1 MTETRPERKLKAVPI
16 GGDHKP
22 INELFN
28 FICPDCG
35 CKIDKPNYSRSVIFS
50 DGQRIMSTVYIECP
64 ICGFR
69 TKEYGTVRDCYKEW
83 NECEY

>member
-1 MTETRPERKLKAVPI
+1 MTETRPERKLREVTI
-16 GGDHKP
+16 GADHKP

-35 CKIDKPNYSRSVIFS
+35 CKIDKPTYNRNVIFS
-50 DGQRIMSTVYIECP
+50 DGQRMASEVYIECP

-69 TKEYGTVRDCYKEW
+69 TNNHLTVRLCYDEW
-83 NECEY
+83 NECEL